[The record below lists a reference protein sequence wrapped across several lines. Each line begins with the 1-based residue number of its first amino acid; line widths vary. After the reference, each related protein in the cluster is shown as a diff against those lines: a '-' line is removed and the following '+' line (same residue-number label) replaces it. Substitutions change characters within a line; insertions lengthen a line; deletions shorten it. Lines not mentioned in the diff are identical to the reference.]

1 MELTFFGLTPDYRQ
15 LIFRQIHDIVFYGRG
30 GFTWETVY
38 NMPIWLRKFTSK
50 TIEQQITEEYE
61 AQQKASKEASGIQ
74 EATPE
79 NTNNVQVPEAVRK
92 ASYTTT
98 VSKKQ

>member
-1 MELTFFGLTPDYRQ
+1 
-15 LIFRQIHDIVFYGRG
+15 
-30 GFTWETVY
+30 
-38 NMPIWLRKFTSK
+38 MPLWLRKFTSK
-50 TIEQQITEEYE
+50 TIEQQITQEYE
-61 AQQKASKEASGIQ
+61 AQQKASKAASGIQ

-79 NTNNVQVPEAVRK
+79 NTKNVNVPEAVRK

>member
-1 MELTFFGLTPDYRQ
+1 
-15 LIFRQIHDIVFYGRG
+15 
-30 GFTWETVY
+30 
-38 NMPIWLRKFTSK
+38 MPIWLRKFTYK
-50 TIEQQITEEYE
+50 TIEKQITDEYE
-61 AQQKASKEASGIQ
+61 ASKKASDKAAGIE

>member
-1 MELTFFGLTPDYRQ
+1 
-15 LIFRQIHDIVFYGRG
+15 
-30 GFTWETVY
+30 
-38 NMPIWLRKFTSK
+38 MPIWLRKFTSK

>member
-1 MELTFFGLTPDYRQ
+1 
-15 LIFRQIHDIVFYGRG
+15 
-30 GFTWETVY
+30 
-38 NMPIWLRKFTSK
+38 MPLWLRKFTSK

-61 AQQKASKEASGIQ
+61 AQQKASKAASGIQ

-79 NTNNVQVPEAVRK
+79 NTKNVNVPEAVRK